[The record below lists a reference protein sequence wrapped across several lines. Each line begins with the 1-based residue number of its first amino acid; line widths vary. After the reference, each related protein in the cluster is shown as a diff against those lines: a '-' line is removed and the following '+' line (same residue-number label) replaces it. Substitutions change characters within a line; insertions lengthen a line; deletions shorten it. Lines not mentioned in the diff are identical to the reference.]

1 MTNIRILND
10 EEMQEAILLADR
22 IFRDAEQVSMAT
34 GFPYL
39 YATAYS
45 QSFGI
50 YEDNR
55 LVGFN
60 GLLPAVLRVGPAAI
74 NVLSLGSVCIDHEA
88 RGRGYASSML
98 DKVKEHVKQA
108 GASLLLVTGTRSLY
122 TRAACHLFGTVTRV
136 LLDQPHAQSIAASQ
150 DSQPFHLRAM
160 EPYEWLK
167 LHAVARSRNV
177 RYEQSVWDLA
187 GLVKAEAYASC
198 VKLTHQV
205 LVAERDGRLAAFA
218 VVAIPKGTLKSRRPP
233 FAVEWAGDASAIAS
247 LLAYATINNNLPVLE
262 VPVNW
267 HENELLERFNSIP
280 YTSEQNLGTVYM
292 ADIEQFVEEIRPYWL
307 QHDAAVVGAQLNI
320 RLANKDEDG
329 GDEYELS
336 MPHLPHLRLSG
347 PQLTAL
353 LFTPHAQLN
362 LPQDWAAALRP
373 IVPIPL
379 PSTSGLNYI

>member
-1 MTNIRILND
+1 MTMTNIRILND
-10 EEMQEAILLADR
+10 KEMHEAILLADR

-39 YATAYS
+39 YATTYS
-45 QSFGI
+45 QSFGT
-50 YEDNR
+50 YEGDR

-60 GLLPAVLRVGPAAI
+60 GLLPAVLRIGPAAV
-74 NVLSLGSVCIDHEA
+74 NVFSLGSVCIDPEA

-98 DKVKEHVKQA
+98 DHVKEHVKQA

-122 TRAACHLFGTVTRV
+122 TRAACHLFGAVTRV
-136 LLDQPHAQSIAASQ
+136 MLDQSHAQSILASQ
-150 DSQPFHLRAM
+150 DSQPFHLRTM

-167 LHAVARSRNV
+167 LHAVARGRHV
-177 RYEQSVWDLA
+177 RYEQSVWDWV

-205 LVAERDGRLAAFA
+205 LVAERDGKIAACA

-233 FAVEWAGDASAIAS
+233 FAVEWAGDASAVAC
-247 LLAYATINNNLPVLE
+247 LLAYATVNNNLPVLE

-267 HENELLERFNSIP
+267 HENELSEIFNSIP
-280 YTSEQNLGTVYM
+280 SISEQNLGTVYM

-307 QHDAAVVGAQLNI
+307 QHDATVGAQLNI
-320 RLANKDEDG
+320 RLADQDKNE
-329 GDEYELS
+329 DEYELS
-336 MPHLPHLRLSG
+336 IPQLSPLRLSG
-347 PQLTAL
+347 QQLTAL
-353 LFTPHAQLN
+353 LFTPHTQLD
-362 LPQDWAAALRP
+362 LPSGWAAALQP
-373 IVPIPL
+373 ILPIPL